1 MNRKFQ
7 LKIIPDKGNEI
18 GVSLFQA
25 TAENSDSGKITRLVT
40 VTGLPLKIMLETIL
54 STLKKQGYRPTQ
66 FSPERKDPFDLDE
79 SVGVRLGLIF
89 HALKPLKK
97 PSRMEEIIDEINRMS
112 DEETYYWFSKCSKAK
127 HSRRAQKSLRILLS
141 DE

>member
-7 LKIIPDKGNEI
+7 LRIIPLKYNEI
-18 GVSLFQA
+18 AVSLTQIA
-25 TAENSDSGKITRLVT
+25 TENDTSKPANLIALS
-40 VTGLPLKIMLETIL
+40 GLPLKIMLETL
-54 STLKKQGYRPTQ
+54 LTALKKQGYRPTQ
-66 FSPERKDPFDLDE
+66 FSPRRKEPFDLDE
-79 SVGVRLGLIF
+79 PAGVRLGLMF
-89 HALKPLKK
+89 FALKPLKK
-97 PSRMEEIIDEINRMS
+97 PSRMEEIVSGITRMS